1 MTVNVITHWLDNL
14 GLSQH
19 ASDFTENAIDLEVL
33 PELTEADLESL
44 GVLLGHRKT
53 ILKAIADLP
62 TGAGE
67 AAVPLQKTRA
77 LDTQETSSTVSD
89 AERRQL
95 TVMFCDLVGST
106 ALSERLDPEDLRE
119 VLRAYREACHA
130 VIDRFEGHIANYIG
144 DGLLV
149 YFGYQ
154 AVPSAFNVPFMC
166 TQSSLR
172 LLARNLM
179 LITFPST
186 EAISSFAGT
195 GVNSSP
201 GQRAISSSSFDS
213 SGWRATNSTAV
224 KPAS

>member
-14 GLSQH
+14 GLSQY

-77 LDTQETSSTVSD
+77 LDAQETSSTVSD

-179 LITFPST
+179 LITFPFT
-186 EAISSFAGT
+186 EAISSFAET
-195 GVNSSP
+195 GVNSGP
-201 GQRAISSSSFDS
+201 GQHTISSSSFGW
-213 SGWRATNSTAV
+213 SG
-224 KPAS
+224 